1 LTSKQKI
8 QPHHPESPIYQN
20 RFRLFHAIVAL
31 SFLLL
36 MTRFWYL
43 QIFRGT
49 QYREFSTR
57 NSVRTLIH
65 YAPRGL
71 ILDRNGVILAENRP
85 KFYAVVLPK
94 REILEE
100 ALPKVS
106 PILNIPEAEI
116 WKKIQSE
123 RNRFLPITIK
133 EDLSWKELAQLESRK
148 SDLAGIWVEW
158 KPTRS
163 YPYGKIAPHLL
174 GYASEI
180 SDKEL
185 LESRKEDPSRYRL
198 GDLIGKS
205 GIELVYEKILKGIDG
220 GKQILVD
227 AVGRPVLANP
237 SERFSPNEP
246 LLELQEIPARPGE
259 PVLLTIDFR
268 IQKRA
273 EELLQ
278 GKAGTIVAMEVQTG
292 EILAMANEPSFDP
305 EMFARGMSPGEWAK
319 LSADRG
325 HPLRNKAIHG
335 LYPPG
340 STYKLILAA
349 AGLEEKV
356 ISPKKQVLCT
366 GGHAVGNRVF
376 KCWKEG
382 GHGTVD
388 MERAIIESCDVYFYK
403 LGEALG
409 IDRLAEYAKR
419 FGLGRPTGIDLDG
432 EKSGLVATT
441 QWKQERFG
449 APWFAGDLASVSIG
463 QGYNLVTPLQILQA
477 YALLAN
483 NGRPIRPH
491 ILKSSFA
498 PLPEGYDLNLSKES
512 IEFLRKALFEVVHDP
527 RGTGGRA
534 RIPDFEIAGKTGTA
548 QVVALERQHRVE
560 DHAWFVGFAPA
571 SAPQIAVV
579 ALVEHGGHGGS
590 AAAPLVGDIIQTY
603 YKNETSH

>member
-1 LTSKQKI
+1 MI
-8 QPHHPESPIYQN
+8 
-20 RFRLFHAIVAL
+20 
-31 SFLLL
+31 LLL
-36 MTRFWYL
+36 LLTRFWYL

-71 ILDRNGVILAENRP
+71 ILDRNGMILVENRP

-100 ALPKVS
+100 IIPKVC
-106 PILNIPEAEI
+106 PILNISETEI
-116 WKKIQSE
+116 WEKIRSQK
-123 RNRFLPITIK
+123 NRFLPITIK

-148 SDLAGIWVEW
+148 NDLAGVWVEW

-163 YPYGKIAPHLL
+163 YPQGKIAPHLL

-180 SDKEL
+180 NDEEL
-185 LESRKEDPSRYRL
+185 SKSQKEDSTPYRL
-198 GDLIGKS
+198 GDFIGKS
-205 GIELVYEKILKGIDG
+205 GVELVYEKTLKGIDG

-246 LLELQEIPARPGE
+246 LLELQEIPAKPGKSIS
-259 PVLLTIDFR
+259 LTIDSR
-268 IQKRA
+268 IQKKA

-278 GKAGTIVAMEVQTG
+278 GKAGTLIAMDVQTG
-292 EILAMANEPSFDP
+292 EILAMASEPSFDP
-305 EMFARGMSPGEWAK
+305 EMFARGMTSKEWAT
-319 LSADRG
+319 LSNDPG
-325 HPLRNKAIHG
+325 NPLQNKAIHG

-349 AGLEEKV
+349 ADLEEKV
-356 ISPKKQVLCT
+356 ISPQKQVLCT
-366 GGHAVGNRVF
+366 GGYLVGKRVF

-382 GHGTVD
+382 GHGLVD

-409 IDRLAEYAKR
+409 VDRLAEYAKK
-419 FGLGRPTGIDLDG
+419 FGLGKPTGIDLDG

-441 QWKQERFG
+441 RWKQERFKT
-449 APWFAGDLASVSIG
+449 PWFGGDMASISIG
-463 QGYNLVTPLQILQA
+463 QGYNLVTPLQILEA
-477 YALLAN
+477 YALMAN
-483 NGRPIRPH
+483 NGHPIRPH
-491 ILKSSFA
+491 VLKRSLP
-498 PLPEGYDLNLSKES
+498 PLEEPKSTFSKENL
-512 IEFLRKALFEVVHDP
+512 EFLRKALFEVVHDP
-527 RGTGGRA
+527 KGTGGRA
-534 RIPDFEIAGKTGTA
+534 NIPYLEIAGKTGTA
-548 QVVALERQHRVE
+548 QVVGLEYQHRLE

-579 ALVEHGGHGGS
+579 ALVEHGGHGG
-590 AAAPLVGDIIQTY
+590 ATAAPLVAEILRSY
-603 YKNETSH
+603 YESR